1 MAGIEELRTQ
11 FAELQ
16 RRLSDQAEALQQART
31 EQREALSLAKA
42 VIEQQTAEAKKPP
55 TIYVP
60 RERKVTEFGGF
71 PTRPGDITVEEWV
84 KSVKAA
90 LRVLRVPEEDH
101 VDFIEEHLKGQ
112 AKATVKFMAVAD
124 KKDVE
129 KVFELLLKVY
139 GDKVPIGTRLKEFF
153 ERKQEPGETVRAY
166 AYDLQERM
174 SKVERRDPQ
183 RVPDPDTVL
192 KEQLVLGLRDDSLRR
207 EMKRRFKEEP
217 SKKFHELMQAAIM
230 WSEEEEVPVAEAAKP
245 NPHTRSGG
253 LVNAAAGE
261 KVLPQTEL
269 TLESLSEAV
278 QKLAVQQG
286 EMLKV
291 MTELMK
297 KKNPISMPK
306 YPRAPGSRR
315 APLKDELGRYI
326 CYTCERPGHTSR
338 ECPLR
343 RRTES
348 QALETNGAPGAGG
361 PSTVEGQAVA
371 EGFLGLSFV
380 ENPSAYS
387 VERNM
392 GSASISSDFCKRAF
406 GDCLTAEV
414 CIAGVKTRCLLDTG
428 SEVTTITESHFQK
441 YLKDKDL
448 TMHSTRFVRL
458 TAVNGLAIPVVGCLE
473 ADIEYMGQTLP
484 GKCIFILKD
493 KASKGSHIGEGVPGI
508 LGMNIISELKELLL
522 PGEGTRK
529 MNCHEHSMK
538 NAVLSKVL
546 AREERQ
552 SLSLGPT
559 RHMGNGKVGRERKT
573 IIPPWRG
580 KILDEHS
587 CVPGNELQVT
597 KEKGGRVT
605 FLQERCDGRLQVPVQ
620 AARQGRIPAHV
631 ANIRALP
638 EKHQE
643 VFSKNEMTN
652 YDDQVKG
659 HHDRLKTAWKV
670 ALRTTKDRA
679 QSRKGTYDSKS
690 SGALI
695 RSGDCVPL
703 RSRRRR
709 RCNKIQDK
717 WKPNPPIV
725 VTHNN
730 PELPVYANQPERGG
744 PGIVVHRDQ
753 LKHCTLSPDRDHR
766 RHRSVR
772 PEEAETNW
780 EMVLVP
786 QTEYRG
792 GQSGAN
798 PNPNKNGQILQTDPV
813 LPEDRKI
820 ENMGNEPPVLGRSQR
835 ANKGV
840 LPVRLKDNYVIGS
853 M

>member
-42 VIEQQTAEAKKPP
+42 VIDQQAAEAKKPP

-90 LRVLRVPEEDH
+90 LRVLRVPVEDH

-129 KVFELLLKVY
+129 KVFELLLEVY

-153 ERKQEPGETVRAY
+153 ERKQEPGETIRAY

-217 SKKFHELMQAAIM
+217 SKKFYELMQAAIM
-230 WSEEEEVPVAEAAKP
+230 WSEEEEVPVAETAKS
-245 NPHTRSGG
+245 NPCTRSGG

-261 KVLPQTEL
+261 KALPQTQL

-291 MTELMK
+291 MTEVMK
-297 KKNPISMPK
+297 GKNPTNMPRH
-306 YPRAPGSRR
+306 PRAPGPRRR

-326 CYTCERPGHTSR
+326 CYTCDRPGHTSR
-338 ECPLR
+338 ECSLR

-348 QALETNGAPGAGG
+348 QALETNGAPGASG
-361 PSTVEGQAVA
+361 PSRVEGQAVA
-371 EGFLGLSFV
+371 EGFLGLSLV

-387 VERNM
+387 ERNVV
-392 GSASISSDFCKRAF
+392 SASISSDFCKRAF

-414 CIAGVKTRCLLDTG
+414 YIAGVKTRCLVDTG
-428 SEVTTITESHFQK
+428 SEVTTITESHFKK

-458 TAVNGLAIPVVGCLE
+458 TAVNGLAIPVAGCLE

-493 KASKGSHIGEGVPGI
+493 KASKGSHMGEEVPGI

-522 PGEGTRK
+522 PGEGTRR
-529 MNCHEHSMK
+529 MNCHEHYTK
-538 NAVLSKVL
+538 NAVRSRVL
-546 AREERQ
+546 ARAERQ
-552 SLSLGPT
+552 SHSLGPR
-559 RHMGNGKVGRERKT
+559 RHIGNVKVGRKQKT
-573 IIPPWRG
+573 IIPPWKG
-580 KILDEHS
+580 KILDEHR
-587 CVPGNELQVT
+587 CVPENELQMMR
-597 KEKGGRVT
+597 EKGGRVT
-605 FLQERCDGRLQVPVQ
+605 FLPERCDGRLPVPVHV
-620 AARQGRIPAHV
+620 ARQGLIPAHV

-643 VFSKNEMTN
+643 IFSKDEVTN

-659 HHDRLKTAWKV
+659 HHDRLKIACEV
-670 ALRTTKDRA
+670 ALNTTKDTA
-679 QSRKGTYDSKS
+679 QSRKRTYDRKS

-695 RSGDCVPL
+695 RPGDRVL
-703 RSRRRR
+703 VRNHRHRGR
-709 RCNKIQDK
+709 NKIQDK
-717 WKPNPPIV
+717 WESKPHIV
-725 VTHNN
+725 VAHTN
-730 PELPVYANQPERGG
+730 PELPVYTIRPERGG
-744 PGIVVHRDQ
+744 PERVVHRDQ
-753 LKHCTLSPDRDHR
+753 LKNCTLSPDRYHR
-766 RHRSVR
+766 RRRSVHS
-772 PEEAETNW
+772 EEAETSW

-786 QTEYRG
+786 QTKYRG

-798 PNPNKNGQILQTDPV
+798 PNPNENGQIPQTDPV
-813 LPEDRKI
+813 LPEDRET
-820 ENMGNEPPVLGRSQR
+820 ENMGNEPPVLRRSQR

-840 LPVRLKDNYVIGS
+840 LPVRLRDTYFIGS